1 MIMIEPNNNKSRTV
15 TFRLSAEEYTE
26 AERIAQMASS
36 HGRIRNDSVN
46 TLAKA
51 CLFVRINEWR
61 RIEYQQEVEKA
72 KEALRTQLYTRRQ
85 KM

>member
-1 MIMIEPNNNKSRTV
+1 MIMLEHIKSRTV
-15 TFRLSAEEYTE
+15 TFRLSAEEYNE
-26 AERIAQMASS
+26 AKRIAQMASS
-36 HGRIRNDSVN
+36 HGKIRNDSVN